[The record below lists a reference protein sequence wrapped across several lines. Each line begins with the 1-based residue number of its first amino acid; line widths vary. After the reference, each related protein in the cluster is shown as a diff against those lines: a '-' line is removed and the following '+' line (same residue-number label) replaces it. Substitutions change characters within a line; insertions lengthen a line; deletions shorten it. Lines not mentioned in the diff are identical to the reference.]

1 LNIFLYDETSNFS
14 YRGMFFMHHLHFP
27 FNFKVPTINKG
38 LPVDMSRCTNAFLHK
53 KYKLMMMV
61 SRYVIAMMQTK
72 KNLSGTIKIANFEKQ
87 NIAFRISIQFDLDRQ
102 RLRLKYQ
109 KKTTKSKKRK
119 FYFFLVSCK
128 ILDHWK

>member
-1 LNIFLYDETSNFS
+1 
-14 YRGMFFMHHLHFP
+14 
-27 FNFKVPTINKG
+27 
-38 LPVDMSRCTNAFLHK
+38 
-53 KYKLMMMV
+53 MMV